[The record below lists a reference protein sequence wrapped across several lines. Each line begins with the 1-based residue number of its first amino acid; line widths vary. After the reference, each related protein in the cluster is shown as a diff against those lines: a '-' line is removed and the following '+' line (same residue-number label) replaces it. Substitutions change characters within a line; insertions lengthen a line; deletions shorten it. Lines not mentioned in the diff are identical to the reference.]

1 MLLFGQQSLDD
12 DASAPTTHL
21 SGKKKNILKTIDTHS
36 KEHKNILALLHGADN
51 SENTN
56 LK

>member
-1 MLLFGQQSLDD
+1 MLLFGQQSSDN

-21 SGKKKNILKTIDTHS
+21 SGKKKNIFKTIDTHS
-36 KEHKNILALLHGADN
+36 KEHKNILSLLHGGDD